1 LSLASVKDVLHLD
14 LVLYLRT
21 SIKTTVT
28 NGNADKGNC
37 VIGISIATSTKAS
50 FNKYD

>member
-1 LSLASVKDVLHLD
+1 MSLASVKDVLHLD
-14 LVLYLRT
+14 LVLCLRI

-37 VIGISIATSTKAS
+37 YSDIHCNL
-50 FNKYD
+50 NKTFFQ